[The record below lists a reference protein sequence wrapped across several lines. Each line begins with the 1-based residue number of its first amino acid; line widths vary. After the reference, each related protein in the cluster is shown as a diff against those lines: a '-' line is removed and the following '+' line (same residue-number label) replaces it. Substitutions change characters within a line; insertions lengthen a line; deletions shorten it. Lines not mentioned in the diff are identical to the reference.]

1 MGQIVVG
8 YDGSA
13 CGKAALAEAVKLAKN
28 MNDRVVLVFG
38 YAPPGIWGGEIAEHE
53 EAVAEFGEKVMG
65 EAKRVT
71 KADGIEAEYELVAKR
86 PAEAV
91 AAVAEAR
98 DARMIVVGSYGDAP
112 LKGAILG
119 STPYRLLHQAER
131 PVLVV
136 PASG

>member
-8 YDGSA
+8 YDGSE
-13 CGKAALAEAVKLAKN
+13 CGAAALDEAVRLAKSLG
-28 MNDRVVLVFG
+28 DTVVLVFG

-53 EAVAEFGEKVMG
+53 EAIAEFGEKVMA

-71 KADGIEAEYELVAKR
+71 ERDGVQTEYELVARR

-91 AAVAEAR
+91 EEVAEAR
-98 DARMIVVGSYGDAP
+98 GARMIVVGSYGDAP

-119 STPYRLLHQAER
+119 STPYRLLHQADR

-136 PASG
+136 PAKR